1 MELKKFIDC
10 YIPTETC
17 NLRCHYCYITQ
28 QRKFNNRLADFPH
41 GPEEIRR
48 ALSVKRLGGTCL
60 LNFCAGGETLLGNNV
75 MDVIRALLEEGHFMM
90 VVTNGTLTNRFEELS
105 KFPRELR
112 QRLFIKFSFH
122 YLELLRTRL
131 LETFFENIDRMRKT
145 EISFTV
151 EITPS
156 DELIPHIGDIKELS
170 FQKLGALPHVTIA
183 RDDRT
188 KGIEVL
194 SKHSFEDYQK
204 IWSPFESGLFQFKSA
219 IFHTK
224 RKEFCYAGDWSLYVD
239 LVTGNVRQC
248 YCGRVLDNLFE
259 NPAKPLKTEA
269 IGNHCSLPHCYN
281 GHAFLTLGTI
291 PEMETPTY
299 AEMRDRV
306 DALGRHWLQPAMMA
320 FMKQKLESHNAPY
333 SKTGK
338 ALANLKSMAYFLASR
353 IRHGH

>member
-1 MELKKFIDC
+1 MKLKKYIDC
-10 YIPTETC
+10 YVPIETC

-28 QRKFNNRLADFPH
+28 QRKFNNKLADFPH
-41 GPEEIRR
+41 GPGEIRR
-48 ALSVKRLGGTCL
+48 ALSVNRLGGTCL
-60 LNFCAGGETLLGNNV
+60 LNLCAGGETLLGNNV
-75 MDVIRALLEEGHFMM
+75 IDVIRALLEEGHFLT

-112 QRLFIKFSFH
+112 HRLFIKFSFH

-131 LETFFENIDRMRKT
+131 LETFFVNIDRMRRT

-170 FQKLGALPHVTIA
+170 LQKMGTLPHVTIA

-188 KGIEVL
+188 RGIEVL
-194 SKHSFEDYQK
+194 SKHPFGDYQK
-204 IWSPFESGLFQFKSA
+204 IWSSFESGLFQFKSS
-219 IFHTK
+219 IFYQK
-224 RKEFCYAGDWSLYVD
+224 RKEFCYAGDWSLYAN
-239 LVTGNVRQC
+239 LVSGNVSQC

-259 NPAKPLKTEA
+259 NPTRPLKTGA
-269 IGNHCSLPHCYN
+269 IGNHCPLPHCYN

-291 PEMETPTY
+291 PELETPTY

-306 DALGRHWLQPAMMA
+306 DSFGRHWLQPAMMA
-320 FMKQKLESHNAPY
+320 FMKQKLEDHNTPY

-338 ALANLKSMAYFLASR
+338 VMADLKSIAFSLASGL
-353 IRHGH
+353 RHGH